1 MSKKDISKGIIQF
14 DEEFHSLEATTSS
27 INSTMAE
34 AIEQQAE
41 QRTKQNEL
49 LAEINALAEQMGVIH
64 EQLEPSTPMFSHLD
78 CQLEDYYSQYK
89 TVVKRFPEL
98 SSIEW
103 VYASLAGIISV
114 AIDVIFVGTPEVVK
128 IYKGGE
134 NFDGSRLTAI
144 LREIG
149 TDPSSKS
156 YAVFHWLSD
165 KCKVPYDLSAVKD
178 VMYPNNHRIRSLG
191 HDPFLGLF
199 FAVAD
204 ILLGTT
210 TCIDNSGHIQILVGK
225 HAAPMQEKHLA
236 VFYYIGHIFS
246 DICTARGIPVP
257 GFFLTQFFAGDGTYN
272 SIAKKAEL
280 MYLDGYDMRHLAST
294 SVPVIVKNLLIDA
307 YLMLSK
313 EEIDTVGI
321 AEKEIAEQQAVLKK
335 EKMIFISDCI
345 ATGGNLAKILLPPS
359 CGNPAS
365 INLTQWGQFIHS
377 SIAVVMATTRDIKV
391 EQIVAQRKA
400 IDDSWEHLLMEMNI
414 D

>member
-14 DEEFHSLEATTSS
+14 DEEFHSIEASTSS
-27 INSTMAE
+27 INSTMAK

-41 QRTKQNEL
+41 QRSKQNEL

-64 EQLEPSTPMFSHLD
+64 EQLAPSHPMFSHLD
-78 CQLEDYYSQYK
+78 RQLEDYYSQYK

-98 SSIEW
+98 TPIEW

-149 TDPSSKS
+149 TDPNSKS

-210 TCIDNSGHIQILVGK
+210 TCIDNSGHIQILVAK
-225 HAAPMQEKHLA
+225 NAAPMQEKLLA
-236 VFYYIGHIFS
+236 VFFYIGHIFS

-307 YLMLSK
+307 YLMMSR
-313 EEIDTVGI
+313 EDIQAVGI
-321 AEKEIAEQQAVLKK
+321 AEKEIAEQQSYLKK

-345 ATGGNLAKILLPPS
+345 ATGGNLAKVLLPPS

-365 INLTQWGQFIHS
+365 INLTQWAQFIQTS
-377 SIAVVMATTRDIKV
+377 VTMASAATRDVSVEKV
-391 EQIVAQRKA
+391 VAQRND
-400 IDDSWEHLLMEMNI
+400 IDATWEQLLADNC
-414 D
+414 

>member
-1 MSKKDISKGIIQF
+1 MSKKDVSKGIIQF
-14 DEEFHSLEATTSS
+14 NEDLHSIASSTSS
-27 INSTMAE
+27 IDSSFAD
-34 AIEQQAE
+34 AIEKQTE

-64 EQLEPSTPMFSHLD
+64 ERIEPSTPMFSHLD
-78 CQLEDYYSQYK
+78 RQLEDYYCQYK
-89 TVVKRFPEL
+89 TVVKRFPDL
-98 SSIEW
+98 TPVEW
-103 VYASLAGIISV
+103 IYASLSGIISV

-149 TDPSSKS
+149 TDPDSKS

-225 HAAPMQEKHLA
+225 HAAPMQEKLLA

-257 GFFLTQFFAGDGTYN
+257 GFFLPQFFAGDGTYN

-321 AEKEIAEQQAVLKK
+321 AEKEIAKQQAVLKK

-345 ATGGNLAKILLPPS
+345 ATGGNLTKILLPPS

-365 INLTQWGQFIHS
+365 INLTQWAEFIRS
-377 SIAVVMATTRDIKV
+377 SISIISAATRDMSV
-391 EQIVAQRKA
+391 ERTIEQRKD
-400 IDDSWEHLLMEMNI
+400 IDATWEQLLSE
-414 D
+414 